1 MIPEVP
7 NPPALAH
14 IVAQVESLAQSYR
27 HDGDRL
33 LVILRT
39 LEQLHRQIRTELF
52 EPALPNTRQELYT
65 LLREIEEQGGWP
77 YIERGKLQQ
86 LMKNIAQES
95 MKTTEKD

>member
-7 NPPALAH
+7 NPPALDH
-14 IVAQVESLAQSYR
+14 IVAQVESLAQNYR

-39 LEQLHRQIRTELF
+39 LEHLHRKIRTELF

-86 LMKNIAQES
+86 LMQNIPQETV
-95 MKTTEKD
+95 TTEDK